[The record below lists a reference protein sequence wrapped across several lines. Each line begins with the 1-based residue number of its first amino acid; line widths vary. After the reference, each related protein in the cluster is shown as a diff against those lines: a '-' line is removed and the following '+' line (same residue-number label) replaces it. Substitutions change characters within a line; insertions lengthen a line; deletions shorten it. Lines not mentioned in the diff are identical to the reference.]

1 MYDPGLIASL
11 IALALVGAVIGAVLA
26 LAPGLH
32 IYNVAGLAFLL
43 AAQGALPLAGQAMAM
58 LMIGLV
64 VGWSVVNVIP
74 SVFLFAPDDA
84 SAFIV
89 LPATKMLLR
98 GRGLDAAMLVGAG
111 SLGAL
116 LALALAAP
124 LLDEVL
130 RPMRQIIAPHMAWML
145 TAIIAFLVIG
155 EWPRHDALAPTP
167 LRRLLSAW
175 GYLGAGLL
183 TFILSGILGFV
194 LLYRSPVPIE
204 ASFQNLLPAF
214 VGLFAV
220 PGLLQMLLFGVR
232 PPKQDTALRLEV
244 TPYQLARGTLT
255 GVAGGLFAGVL
266 PVISGGIGGLLAGH
280 ATAQRDDRIFLV
292 SQGASKIAYYA
303 GGLLLLF
310 VPGLALT
317 RGGMAWMIS
326 AIYVPYGWPSYWLA
340 VAAVALAGALSFA
353 LLVALARGAAAL
365 TGRLDAK
372 LVSALALAMSV
383 AITLGFTGLGGLG
396 VMVVATFIGLIP
408 VLVGG
413 RRMNCLGVLLAPITL
428 NVIGVGPDVA
438 RALGLL

>member
-1 MYDPGLIASL
+1 MHDLSL
-11 IALALVGAVIGAVLA
+11 IAIALIGAGIGAVLG
-26 LAPGLH
+26 LIPGLH
-32 IYNVAGLAFLL
+32 VYNVAGVVFLL
-43 AAQGALPLAGQAMAM
+43 VEQQRLALSGLGIAM

-74 SVFLFAPDDA
+74 SVFLFAPDEA

-98 GRGLDAAMLVGAG
+98 GRGLDAALLVGAG

-116 LALALAAP
+116 LALVLAAP

-130 RPMRQIIAPHMAWML
+130 RPVRQIIAPHIGWML

-175 GYLGAGLL
+175 AWLGAGLL

-194 LLYRSPVPIE
+194 LLYRSPTPIE

-214 VGLFAV
+214 VGLFAA
-220 PGLLQMLLFGVR
+220 PGLLQMLIFGVR
-232 PPKQDTALRLEV
+232 PPKQDTTLRLAV

-255 GVAGGLFAGVL
+255 GTAGGLFAGVL

-280 ATAQRDDRIFLV
+280 ATAQWNERVFLV

-303 GGLLLLF
+303 GGLMLLF
-310 VPGLALT
+310 VPGLGLT

-326 AIYVPYGWPSYWLA
+326 TIYVPYGWQSYWLA
-340 VAAVALAGALSFA
+340 VAGVALAGALSFA

-365 TGRLDAK
+365 TGRINAK
-372 LVSALALAMSV
+372 LVSALALAMSI
-383 AITLGFTGLGGLG
+383 AITIGFTGLGGLG

-413 RRMNCLGVLLAPITL
+413 RRMNCLGVLLVPITL
-428 NVIGVGPDVA
+428 NVIGIGPDVA

>member
-1 MYDPGLIASL
+1 MHDLGF
-11 IALALVGAVIGAVLA
+11 IALALIGAVIGALLA
-26 LAPGLH
+26 LIPGLH
-32 IYNVAGLAFLL
+32 VYNVAGLAFLL
-43 AAQGALPLAGQAMAM
+43 AAQNVVPLAGQSLAM

-84 SAFIV
+84 SAFVV

-98 GRGLDAAMLVGAG
+98 GRGLDAVLLVGAG

-116 LALALAAP
+116 MALTLAAP

-130 RPMRQIIAPHMAWML
+130 RPVRQIVAPHIGWML
-145 TAIIAFLVIG
+145 VAVIAFLVIG

-175 GYLGAGLL
+175 AYLGAGLL

-194 LLYRSPVPIE
+194 LMYRSPVPIE

-214 VGLFAV
+214 VGLFTV
-220 PGLLQMLLFGVR
+220 PGLLQMLAFGVR
-232 PPKQDTALRLEV
+232 PPQQDRALRLEI
-244 TPYQLARGTLT
+244 TPYQLARGALT

-280 ATAQRDDRIFLV
+280 ATAQRDDRMFLV

-303 GGLLLLF
+303 GGLMLLF

-317 RGGMAWMIS
+317 RGGMAWMLS
-326 AIYVPYGWPSYWLA
+326 TTYVPYGWQSYWLA
-340 VAAVALAGALSFA
+340 VAGVALSGALSFG
-353 LLVALARGAAAL
+353 LLVLLSRGAATL
-365 TGRLDAK
+365 TGRLNAK
-372 LVSALALAMSV
+372 LVSALASV
-383 AITLGFTGLGGLG
+383 VSAAVTFGFTGLGGLAIAG
-396 VMVVATFIGLIP
+396 VATLIGLIP

-413 RRMNCLGVLLAPITL
+413 RRMNCLGVLLVPITL
-428 NVIGVGPDVA
+428 NVIGIGPDVA

>member
-1 MYDPGLIASL
+1 MDIPGL
-11 IALALVGAVIGAVLA
+11 IALALAGAVIGAVLA
-26 LAPGLH
+26 LIPGLH
-32 IYNVAGLAFLL
+32 IYNVAGLGFVL
-43 AAQGALPLAGQAMAM
+43 AARGALPLSGQALAM

-64 VGWSVVNVIP
+64 VGWAVVNVIP

-84 SAFIV
+84 SAFVV

-98 GRGLDAAMLVGAG
+98 GRGLDAALLVGAG

-130 RPMRQIIAPHMAWML
+130 RPTRQIIAPHMAWML
-145 TAIIAFLVIG
+145 TAIIAFLVLG
-155 EWPRHDALAPTP
+155 EWPRYDALAPTP

-175 GYLGAGLL
+175 AYLGAGLL

-194 LLYRSPVPIE
+194 LLYRSPVPVE

-214 VGLFAV
+214 VGLFAA
-220 PGLLQMLLFGVR
+220 PGLLQMLAFGVR
-232 PPKQDTALRLEV
+232 PPQQNSDLRLPA
-244 TPYQLARGTLT
+244 TPWQLARGTLT

-280 ATAQRDDRIFLV
+280 ATAQRDDRVFLI

-317 RGGMAWMIS
+317 RGGMAWMLS
-326 AIYVPYGWPSYWLA
+326 ATYVPYGWQSYWLA

-353 LLVALARGAAAL
+353 LLVGLARLAATL
-365 TGRLDAK
+365 TGRVNPK
-372 LVSALALAMSV
+372 LVSSAALGLSI
-383 AITLGFTGLGGLG
+383 AITLGFTGPGGLA

-413 RRMNCLGVLLAPITL
+413 RRMNCLGVLLLPITL

>member
-1 MYDPGLIASL
+1 MHDPGL

-43 AAQGALPLAGQAMAM
+43 AAQQTLPLSGQAMAM

-98 GRGLDAAMLVGAG
+98 GRGLDAALLVGAG
-111 SLGAL
+111 SLGGL
-116 LALALAAP
+116 LALVLAAP
-124 LLDEVL
+124 LLDEAL
-130 RPMRQIIAPHMAWML
+130 RPVRQIIAPHMPWML
-145 TAIIAFLVIG
+145 TAIVAFLLIG

-175 GYLGAGLL
+175 AYLGAGLL

-214 VGLFAV
+214 VGLFAA
-220 PGLLQMLLFGVR
+220 PGLLQMLVFGVR
-232 PPKQDTALRLEV
+232 PPKQDTGLRLEV

-303 GGLLLLF
+303 GGLMLLF

-317 RGGMAWMIS
+317 RGGMAWMLTT
-326 AIYVPYGWPSYWLA
+326 IYVPYGWQSYWLA

-365 TGRLDAK
+365 TGRIDPK
-372 LVSALALAMSV
+372 LVSALALAMSL
-383 AITLGFTGLGGLG
+383 AITIGFTGLGGLG
-396 VMVVATFIGLIP
+396 VMLVATCIGLIP